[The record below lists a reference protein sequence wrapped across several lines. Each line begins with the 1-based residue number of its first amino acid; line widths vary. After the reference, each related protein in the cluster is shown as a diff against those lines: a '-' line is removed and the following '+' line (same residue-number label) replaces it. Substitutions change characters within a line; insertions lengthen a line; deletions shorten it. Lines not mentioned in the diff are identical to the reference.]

1 MNLQFT
7 YPELAAATGLPQY
20 DDNGEVIFNTVWYE
34 NVEVGN
40 FADAM
45 GS

>member
-7 YPELAAATGLPQY
+7 YPELAAATGQPQY
-20 DDNGEVIFNTVWYE
+20 DDNENIITKTVRYE